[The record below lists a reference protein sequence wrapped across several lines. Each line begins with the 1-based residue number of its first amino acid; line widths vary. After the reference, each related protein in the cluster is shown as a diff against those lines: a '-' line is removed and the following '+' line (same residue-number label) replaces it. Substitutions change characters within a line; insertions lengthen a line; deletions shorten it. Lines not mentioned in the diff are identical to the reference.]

1 MKTTLWVNSEHSD
14 VHEGATIADIVEGFE
29 YNELDEKGLYGLDG
43 KLVIQPEYQRRYIYG
58 DGVKDVAVIDS
69 ILKGYPIG
77 LLYFNKRED
86 GNYEVLDGQQRIT
99 SIGRYVHGLYEV
111 PYKGNLQNFTGL
123 SPETQKRVLETPL
136 LVYVCEGKEEE
147 IKDWFRT
154 INIAGVRLSDQEIL
168 NAVYS
173 GPFVTR
179 AREEFSNPANS
190 HVQKWSSYIAGD
202 IRRQEYLER
211 ALQWV
216 THDGDIDAYMSKHR
230 DDDNIDELKKHFNQV
245 IDWIDSVFIGDVK
258 GEMKG
263 LEWGKLYD
271 TYHDNDYDPQQIA
284 ERVSALYGD
293 EAVRRRSGIFEYV
306 LGGESKKSL
315 LEIRVFEDRDKK
327 VAYERRTATAKEAG
341 TSNCSYCAM
350 SDNPDQLTK
359 IWEYKDMDADHVTAW
374 SKGGSTDITNC
385 EMLCKPHNRAK
396 GNR

>member
-14 VHEGATIADIVEGFE
+14 VVEGVTIADVVKGFE

-77 LLYFNKRED
+77 LLYFNKTTD

-99 SIGRYVHGLYEV
+99 SIGRYVRGLFEA
-111 PYKGNLQNFTGL
+111 PYKGHLQNFTGL
-123 SPETQKRVLETPL
+123 SPETQKRILETPL
-136 LVYVCEGKEEE
+136 LIYVCEGEEEE

-154 INIAGVRLSDQEIL
+154 INIAGVRLSDQEIR
-168 NAVYS
+168 NAVFS

-202 IRRQEYLER
+202 IRRQEYLEK
-211 ALQWV
+211 AFEWV
-216 THDGDIDAYMSKHR
+216 TRGGDIDAYMSQHR
-230 DDDNIDELKKHFNQV
+230 HDDTIDELKTYFNVV
-245 IDWIDSVFIGDVK
+245 IDWIDSVFSDVK
-258 GEMKG
+258 PEMKG
-263 LEWGKLYD
+263 LEWGRLYETYKD
-271 TYHDNDYDPQQIA
+271 TSYDA
-284 ERVSALYGD
+284 DEVSAKVMKLYGD
-293 EAVRRRSGIFEYV
+293 PYVENRRGIFEYI
-306 LGGESKKSL
+306 LGGETDTKLLNVRLFDEKTKKSVYA
-315 LEIRVFEDRDKK
+315 RQ
-327 VAYERRTATAKEAG
+327 TADAEARG
-341 TSNCSYCAM
+341 VSNCSYCA
-350 SDNPDQLTK
+350 NGHEAGATK
-359 IWEYKDMDADHVTAW
+359 IWSYSDMDADHVTAW
-374 SKGGSTDITNC
+374 SRGGSSDIENC